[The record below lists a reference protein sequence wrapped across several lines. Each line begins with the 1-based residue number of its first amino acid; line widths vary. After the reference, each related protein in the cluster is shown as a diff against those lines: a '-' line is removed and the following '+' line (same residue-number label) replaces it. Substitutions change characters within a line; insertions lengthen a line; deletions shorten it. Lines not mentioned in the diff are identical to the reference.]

1 MVVGFNHNFRYKG
14 DVYHVQTEDGGLNTT
29 NIITLLYK
37 GGTILA
43 RQKTSYADIAKVDN
57 LDQVVEELMKEQH
70 KDMLRRLKIGEFDA
84 RIEALAAGRKPAP
97 VESQGTAAEL
107 SAAAETADEELPP
120 VAPPAAPEPSA
131 DAVAAAEAAAAEAA
145 AVAEALEE
153 VDAIEEVEEVIP
165 INEEDV
171 EEGEPEFDLDDVI
184 LSYLLGDSKKS

>member
-14 DVYHVQTEDGGLNTT
+14 EVYHVQTEDGGLNTT

-57 LDQVVEELMKEQH
+57 LEVVVEELMKEQH
-70 KDMLRRLKIGEFDA
+70 KDMLRRLKVGEFDA
-84 RIEALAAGRKPAP
+84 RIEALAAGKKPAP
-97 VESQGTAAEL
+97 VESQSTAAEL
-107 SAAAETADEELPP
+107 T
-120 VAPPAAPEPSA
+120 
-131 DAVAAAEAAAAEAA
+131 AAAEAAPAEIPAAAEASPVLDAAAVEAA
-145 AVAEALEE
+145 AVAEALSEVEE
-153 VDAIEEVEEVIP
+153 VEEIEEVEEVEEVIP